1 MFGGVTTIALSSQN
15 VVLLSS
21 QGQNAVIK
29 FTGTI
34 LTNVS
39 ITLPSIYKGWTID
52 HQVLNPPSSFAAQ
65 LLSTS
70 GAVGLGSAPGVNDVF
85 YDGTNIKY
93 RNMGRLGEYWDY
105 SGPAVPSWVSFCSI
119 PPWLNCNGTTFSSAF
134 YPQLANHLG
143 TTTLPDSRGRVRMA
157 LNQGTSRV
165 TIGINGDV
173 IFAVGGDQQL
183 QSHTHTGGGTTGNEN
198 ANHTHSVSGATSG
211 QSADHSHIYQYA
223 GGPTVGGGGAF
234 GFATALANNAS
245 TTGTSNDHTHAFSV
259 TTGLESAVH
268 SHNYNFTTST
278 AGTGGSQNIQP
289 SYVGGVTMI
298 RAG

>member
-15 VVLLSS
+15 VTLLSS
-21 QGQNAVIK
+21 QGQNAIIR
-29 FTGTI
+29 FTGT
-34 LTNVS
+34 LLVSVS
-39 ITLPSIYKGWTID
+39 ITLPSIYKGFTFDNQIS
-52 HQVLNPPSSFAAQ
+52 NSANSFCVQ
-65 LLSTS
+65 LVSTS
-70 GAVGLGSAPGVNDVF
+70 GTFALGVAPGVNDIF
-85 YDGTNIKY
+85 YDGNSIKY
-93 RNMGRLGEYWDY
+93 RNMGHLGEYMDFA
-105 SGPAVPSWVSFCSI
+105 GTAPPTWVSFSTI
-119 PPWLNCNGTTFSSAF
+119 PPWLNCNGTAFSSSI
-134 YPQLANHLG
+134 YPQLANLLG

-198 ANHTHSVSGATSG
+198 ANHTHSGSGATSG